1 MRASLSY
8 HYQKLTSALMVISLI
23 VLSVVDFIFSANSFD
38 WDFAFFVPVSIVSF
52 IVFIFAFGIYSY
64 LRGNVLFLDYV
75 KSRNLANFFSSII
88 LFINIFTCVS
98 ALVAIIYIHFSVF
111 ISLS

>member
-8 HYQKLTSALMVISLI
+8 HYQKLTSAFMVLAGLVFIMTD
-23 VLSVVDFIFSANSFD
+23 VVFASDLFD

-52 IVFIFAFGIYSY
+52 IVFIFCFGIYSY
-64 LRGNVLFLDYV
+64 LRANVLFLDYV
-75 KSRNLANFFSSII
+75 KSRHLSNFFSNIV
-88 LFINIFTCVS
+88 LFINLFTCVS
-98 ALVAIIYIHFSVF
+98 ALVAVIYIHFSVF